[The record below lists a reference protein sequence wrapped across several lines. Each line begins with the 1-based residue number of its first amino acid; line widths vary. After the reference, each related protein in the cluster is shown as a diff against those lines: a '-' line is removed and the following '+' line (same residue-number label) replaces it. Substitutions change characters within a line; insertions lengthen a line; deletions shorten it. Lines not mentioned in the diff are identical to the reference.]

1 MGGGIAPET
10 GNVAI
15 HVELE
20 SGTISGS
27 GSGDLLLEDHGD
39 GTIGKFLD
47 SASHE
52 TDTLIRFELENE
64 VGHLLAEDD
73 DKQVSDTFFI
83 LNQDSS
89 PNTPSNLEE
98 TDHIVLE
105 NEVAGQGKIGDKIV
119 QENVR

>member
-1 MGGGIAPET
+1 MVAHLQLVMKQQYQVVVELVLSRIQVGDISGGGVDEVIVNAAGTGYEIGDTITFSSGTAEAEIAIVGGGIALET

-47 SASHE
+47 SLHM
-52 TDTLIRFELENE
+52 
-64 VGHLLAEDD
+64 
-73 DKQVSDTFFI
+73 KQI
-83 LNQDSS
+83 
-89 PNTPSNLEE
+89 
-98 TDHIVLE
+98 H
-105 NEVAGQGKIGDKIV
+105 
-119 QENVR
+119 